1 MLVVLFQRLTMY
13 RLNGTARRDSIAN
26 CLPEGL
32 PFPSSTRE
40 ACQGT
45 IQSLRMEVD
54 ALEKKLQEASKV
66 SSFCRLCAAF

>member
-1 MLVVLFQRLTMY
+1 M
-13 RLNGTARRDSIAN
+13 AN

-40 ACQGT
+40 ASQRT

-66 SSFCRLCAAF
+66 RHPRLGVNGT